1 MQRIG
6 QLLQEIMKITRGQA
20 IEQIVN
26 LMQCAYYIPMCS
38 FGNGGAGFGWIN
50 PNTDVSNFL
59 KLAHD
64 VENYDFNVI
73 PMNEIA
79 EDFEE
84 NGINPKGY
92 EVCVEFKEK
101 EDGNP
106 YTEQY
111 LLWGLD

>member
-38 FGNGGAGFGWIN
+38 FGNGGAGFGWIS
-50 PNTDVSNFL
+50 PNTDVSEFL
-59 KLAHD
+59 RLAHD
-64 VENYDFNVI
+64 VDNYDFNVI
-73 PMNEIA
+73 PMDEIA
-79 EDFEE
+79 EDFKE

>member
-1 MQRIG
+1 MR
-6 QLLQEIMKITRGQA
+6 LTRGQA

-26 LMQCAYYIPMCS
+26 LMQSAYYIPMCS
-38 FGNGGAGFGWIN
+38 FGNGGAGFGWIS
-50 PNTDVSNFL
+50 PNMDAANFL
-59 KLAHD
+59 MFAHD
-64 VENYDFNVI
+64 VENYDFTVI

-79 EDFEE
+79 EDFKE
-84 NGINPKGY
+84 NGINTDEY

-101 EDGNP
+101 TDGNP